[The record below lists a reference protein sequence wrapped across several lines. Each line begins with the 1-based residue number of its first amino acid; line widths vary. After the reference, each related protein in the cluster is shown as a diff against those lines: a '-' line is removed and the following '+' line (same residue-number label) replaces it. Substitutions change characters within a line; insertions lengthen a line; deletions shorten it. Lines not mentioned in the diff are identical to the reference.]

1 MSAQVAKNME
11 QKRVQNPSDDP
22 RPTCAVATS
31 DAAPGGGGST
41 SARPPHPLFGGG
53 GGNALTDQIKA
64 KAAQRNARVE
74 SAGGAAAVDPAA
86 NKPKKSIESV
96 LPPGSK
102 PGGMQT
108 ASLADQVAMLAAK
121 CKQQLEIQEQST
133 DGGAAGLKITEPP
146 AVPRTAP
153 PPVRPS
159 TDPKLAPAQPYTMTT
174 ITKVKKQ
181 SATMTTTSTV
191 PNAAAAAVA
200 AKKKEDD
207 KAKSGGGGW
216 FGGGKK
222 ATAET
227 NKENDAF
234 KVKRVVP
241 PPPTPPKP
249 EPPKPTFQQAQ
260 LRSTNNKT
268 EPESS
273 ASSSAPPIFS
283 QAKLKP
289 TGIALDLAPVEP
301 GSEADN
307 NNNNKAQ
314 ESAPAPPMEGPTEIR
329 RVTPGVAAPPTQ
341 HIKCITK
348 GETEYEVVEYK
359 CACTIL

>member
-22 RPTCAVATS
+22 RPTCAIATS

-41 SARPPHPLFGGG
+41 SACPPHPLFGGG

-121 CKQQLEIQEQST
+121 CKQRLEIQEQST

-159 TDPKLAPAQPYTMTT
+159 TDPKLAPVQPYTMTT

-200 AKKKEDD
+200 TKKKEDD
-207 KAKSGGGGW
+207 KAKSGGWGRLVWGW
-216 FGGGKK
+216 QKGYCGNKQGEWRPQSQTSGTSTADPTQTRTTQTNLSTS
-222 ATAET
+222 ATA
-227 NKENDAF
+227 
-234 KVKRVVP
+234 
-241 PPPTPPKP
+241 
-249 EPPKPTFQQAQ
+249 
-260 LRSTNNKT
+260 
-268 EPESS
+268 
-273 ASSSAPPIFS
+273 
-283 QAKLKP
+283 
-289 TGIALDLAPVEP
+289 
-301 GSEADN
+301 
-307 NNNNKAQ
+307 
-314 ESAPAPPMEGPTEIR
+314 
-329 RVTPGVAAPPTQ
+329 
-341 HIKCITK
+341 
-348 GETEYEVVEYK
+348 
-359 CACTIL
+359 